1 MSILL
6 VGLNHQTAPL
16 DLRERLSLTV
26 DQIGDALPQLNGHVA
41 LCAPLSAAEQ
51 PAYPSE
57 SMIVSTCNRFEIYV
71 TAADPARGWAAVES
85 FITHY
90 HNIPLEDVRPQLY
103 YRHGRQAVEHAMRVS
118 AGLESMVLGETQILS
133 QVARAYRLAQQ
144 AGTSGPIL
152 SQLFTRATHAG
163 KRARTETA
171 ISRHSTSIGHV
182 AALLIKAKI
191 ANLKD
196 ARILVLGAGSMAQV
210 AARALQMQEARTF
223 LYINR
228 TYARAEALARLVE
241 GRVSPWDQLPAA
253 LRWADVVVTATGAT
267 QPVIDAE
274 IVRAVQAYRDGRPL
288 LFVDLAVPRN
298 IDKSVDEL
306 PDIHRYDVDDLQ
318 AVLDANLAQR
328 QANIPAVE
336 AIVQEEVERF
346 QTWLHSRQVVPVIT
360 DLRSKALALANHEA
374 QQTLRQLQQ
383 LDQRGCELVTGLA
396 HRIINKLLHEPT
408 VRLKVHASDEGGSSY
423 VLAIRDLFALDAGPA
438 ARQTLA
444 AEAVGI
450 DGALLPRDYQRGG
463 DDA

>member
-1 MSILL
+1 MSIVL
-6 VGLNHQTAPL
+6 VGLNHQTAAL
-16 DLRERLSLTV
+16 DLRERLSLSGE
-26 DQIGDALPQLNGHVA
+26 QLGEALLQLNAQVGLA
-41 LCAPLSAAEQ
+41 APMGTAEQ
-51 PAYPSE
+51 PDYPGE

-71 TAADPARGWAAVES
+71 TAADPARGWAAVEA

-133 QVARAYRLAQQ
+133 QVALAYRLAQQ
-144 AGTSGPIL
+144 AGTTGPIL
-152 SQLFTRATHAG
+152 SQLFTRATHTG
-163 KRARTETA
+163 KRARTETE

-182 AALLIKAKI
+182 AALLIKAKL
-191 ANLKD
+191 ADLKH
-196 ARILVLGAGSMAQV
+196 ARILVLGAGVMAQV

-223 LYINR
+223 LCVNR
-228 TYARAEALARLVE
+228 TYSRAEALAALVE
-241 GRVSPWDQLPAA
+241 GQCGEWDQLPDA
-253 LRWADVVVTATGAT
+253 LAWADVVVAATGAA

-274 IVRAVQAYRDGRPL
+274 IVRAVQPRRDGRPL

-306 PDIHRYDVDDLQ
+306 PETHRYDVDDLR

-336 AIVQEEVERF
+336 AIVHEEVERF
-346 QTWLHSRQVVPVIT
+346 QHWLQSRQVVPVIT

-374 QQTLRQLQQ
+374 QQTLRQLKQ
-383 LDQRGCELVTGLA
+383 LDHRGCELVTGLA

-408 VRLKVHASDEGGSSY
+408 VRLKVHASNDSGSSY
-423 VLAIRDLFALDAGPA
+423 VLAIRELFALDAVAAPRPA
-438 ARQTLA
+438 LL
-444 AEAVGI
+444 AEAAGI
-450 DGALLPRDYQRGG
+450 DGALLPLDYQRGG